1 MKSSIS
7 VKLENQDGH
16 HFKTEEGLP
25 IKPDSEKK
33 WKAIKLHQMAP
44 SILGIG
50 FFFRFS
56 WAKVKVY
63 KGRLEQ
69 ISLLSLFS

>member
-1 MKSSIS
+1 MKSPIS
-7 VKLENQDGH
+7 VKQENQDRH
-16 HFKTEEGLP
+16 HIKMEGDLP

-56 WAKVKVY
+56 WGQK
-63 KGRLEQ
+63 
-69 ISLLSLFS
+69 